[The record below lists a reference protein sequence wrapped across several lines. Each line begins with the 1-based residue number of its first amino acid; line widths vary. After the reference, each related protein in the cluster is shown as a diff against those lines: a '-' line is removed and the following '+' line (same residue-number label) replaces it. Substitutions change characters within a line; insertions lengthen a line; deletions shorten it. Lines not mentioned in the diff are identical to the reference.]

1 MREKVHRVRKRK
13 EARQHNTNT
22 LTKRREVGKIMLN
35 FKTEVMRFG
44 QGPINAGTLH
54 KEFFLTC
61 ELLNS
66 EKYKLS
72 ELEGYWITSLCS
84 SGYEL
89 RLFSKKGIASISD
102 EIKEKANSF
111 YKKAREEA
119 EKMVKEGHPY
129 WSKPSQ

>member
-1 MREKVHRVRKRK
+1 MRGKVRRVRKRK

-22 LTKRREVGKIMLN
+22 VTKRRGVGKIMLN

-54 KEFFLTC
+54 RVFYLTC
-61 ELLNS
+61 EFLNS
-66 EKYKLS
+66 EKYELP
-72 ELEGYWITSLCS
+72 ELEGYWITPLSS

-89 RLFSKKGIASISD
+89 RLFSKKGITSISD
-102 EIKEKANSF
+102 ETKEKARSF

-119 EKMVKEGHPY
+119 EKMVKEGQPF
-129 WSKPSQ
+129 